1 MGQKEIEVILARHLA
16 SYLAT
21 PIFIVDPD
29 GQLLY
34 YNEHAEAIL
43 GVRFDETG
51 EMPISEWGTI
61 FMPTDGD
68 GAPLPIERLPL
79 AITLL
84 ERRPASGSFWIE
96 GLDRVAR
103 GIEVFSFPLV
113 GQGDRYL
120 GAVAIFW
127 EKEDSERTPWR
138 RRTEAESSV
147 DAGGN

>member
-1 MGQKEIEVILARHLA
+1 MAQKEIEVILARHLA

-21 PIFIVDPD
+21 PIFIVDPE

-34 YNEHAEAIL
+34 YNEHAEQIL
-43 GVRFDETG
+43 GVRFEETG

-61 FMPTDGD
+61 FLPTDSEGTQ
-68 GAPLPIERLPL
+68 LPVEKLPL

-84 ERRPASGSFWIE
+84 ERRPANGSFWIQ
-96 GLDRVAR
+96 GLDHVSRE
-103 GIEVFSFPLV
+103 IEVFSFPLV
-113 GQGDRYL
+113 GQADRYL

-138 RRTEAESSV
+138 ISPAERASKKGEF
-147 DAGGN
+147 A